1 MAVTITHP
9 FVSPVA
15 DAGNPDEV
23 GPNEW
28 NAAHTVTGLGT
39 AAEANTTDFATAA
52 QGTKADTAVQPGSL
66 ATVATTGAYADLSGK
81 PTLGT
86 AAATAAT
93 DYATAAQG
101 AKADSAL
108 QSVVAGSGISVN
120 VTDPQNPIITATGS
134 GTGDM
139 LAATYDPQ
147 AIAGDAFARAN
158 HTGTQSADTLTD
170 GTTNK
175 AYTATEKTKLAGI
188 ATGAT
193 ANSSDATLLA
203 RANHTG
209 TQAASTISDFSAAAD
224 ARVAA
229 AVGVSVQA
237 YDADLTTWAGLTPSA
252 NAQSLVTAADYAGM
266 RALLDLEAGTDF
278 LSPAAIAAAYQPLDA
293 DLTAWAGV
301 NPSSYS
307 TTAQVAAAY
316 QPLDS
321 DLTSWG
327 GVTRASGFDTFA
339 ATPSSANLAT
349 LLTDETGTGSVVFA
363 TSPTLVTPALGTP
376 SSVVLTNAT
385 GLPTAGIV
393 DDAVTNA
400 KLANMAANTIKG
412 RVTASTG
419 DPEDLTAANVK
430 TILALA
436 QADIS
441 GLTTASS
448 PQFAA
453 IELGNATDTTL
464 SRGAAGFI
472 AVEGK
477 RVPSP
482 ASQASGDLL
491 YRGATEWERLAK
503 GTAAQVLTMNAGA
516 TAPEWATASSGGMTL
531 LGTITATSGTTA
543 SLGSLSLSSYVF
555 LYLYIEGLS
564 HNDGSPQSI
573 QLALSSTNGG
583 AYGTAVTISVATS
596 ATNTLSGY
604 IQISGINSTIAANK
618 RAFSALNSTA
628 TAASISTNTA
638 GVVDAIRLTWTGSF
652 AFDATGPG
660 IIRVYGVK

>member
-15 DAGNPDEV
+15 DAGDPDEV

-39 AAEANTTDFATAA
+39 AAEANTTDF
-52 QGTKADTAVQPGSL
+52 
-66 ATVATTGAYADLSGK
+66 
-81 PTLGT
+81 
-86 AAATAAT
+86 
-93 DYATAAQG
+93 ATAAQG

-278 LSPAAIAAAYQPLDA
+278 LSPAAIAAAYQPIDA
-293 DLTAWAGV
+293 DLTSWA
-301 NPSSYS
+301 
-307 TTAQVAAAY
+307 
-316 QPLDS
+316 
-321 DLTSWG
+321 
-327 GVTRASGFDTFA
+327 GVTRAAGFDAFV
-339 ATPSSANLAT
+339 ATPSSANLRS
-349 LLTDETGTGSVVFA
+349 LLTDETGTGPAVFA
-363 TSPTLVTPALGTP
+363 TSPALTTPSINSGAVLWDAGTRELIGLSVAITNGGAQYLTKENAGRPGQVGGNEGLFQFSADASCSFIGFFKTRATTKGLFNVAVQAQDDLGEVNFAGSDGTNFVKAGFFTAVADGAVSSGIVPMRYSWGNMDPAGALPENMRLDSSGNLIIGGLTPGAGYSATDKLEVAGSIKATNARRTAANLGVWHVLAQSAVAVPVTGTTAETVMATIPIPAGAMGPNGAIRVTTVYSVGANNANNKFADVRFGGTGGTLYWAANLANSLSQRNQLVIQNRNSQSSQVGGVAFGALGTP
-376 SSVVLTNAT
+376 QAT
-385 GLPTAGIV
+385 GVTTSAV
-393 DDAVTNA
+393 DTSAAV
-400 KLANMAANTIKG
+400 
-412 RVTASTG
+412 
-419 DPEDLTAANVK
+419 DLV
-430 TILALA
+430 
-436 QADIS
+436 IS
-441 GLTTASS
+441 GA
-448 PQFAA
+448 
-453 IELGNATDTTL
+453 NA
-464 SRGAAGFI
+464 
-472 AVEGK
+472 
-477 RVPSP
+477 
-482 ASQASGDLL
+482 
-491 YRGATEWERLAK
+491 
-503 GTAAQVLTMNAGA
+503 NAGD
-516 TAPEWATASSGGMTL
+516 
-531 LGTITATSGTTA
+531 TIT
-543 SLGSLSLSSYVF
+543 LESYIVEV
-555 LYLYIEGLS
+555 LY
-564 HNDGSPQSI
+564 
-573 QLALSSTNGG
+573 G
-583 AYGTAVTISVATS
+583 A
-596 ATNTLSGY
+596 
-604 IQISGINSTIAANK
+604 
-618 RAFSALNSTA
+618 
-628 TAASISTNTA
+628 
-638 GVVDAIRLTWTGSF
+638 
-652 AFDATGPG
+652 
-660 IIRVYGVK
+660 